1 MRINLKN
8 KVYKTDDFLVEMY
21 VGLVV
26 TGRRA
31 LEQVPNYGNL
41 RTVVQSEVDRINRE
55 AEEREQA
62 KREELERIQ
71 KEREE
76 HAN

>member
-26 TGRRA
+26 TGRRT
-31 LEQVPNYGNL
+31 LEQVPNCGNL

-71 KEREE
+71 KEREG